1 MLLATAE
8 DCKEKS
14 LKRLARD
21 DDIASPLVSQSSLN
35 KRQATSNKNFQ
46 EPENLKVQNMY
57 TVISFNTKS
66 NFLSV
71 AITCTA

>member
-21 DDIASPLVSQSSLN
+21 DDIVPPLVSQSSLN
-35 KRQATSNKNFQ
+35 KRQATTSNKNFQ
-46 EPENLKVQNMY
+46 EPENLKVHLHCDQ
-57 TVISFNTKS
+57 
-66 NFLSV
+66 FLYKM
-71 AITCTA
+71 

>member
-35 KRQATSNKNFQ
+35 KRQATSNRNFQ
-46 EPENLKVQNMY
+46 EPENLKVHVHCNQFLYKINV
-57 TVISFNTKS
+57 TSF
-66 NFLSV
+66 L
-71 AITCTA
+71 

>member
-14 LKRLARD
+14 LKKLAKD
-21 DDIASPLVSQSSLN
+21 DDIVSPLVSQSSLN

-46 EPENLKVQNMY
+46 EPENLKVRVHCNQFLYKNV
-57 TVISFNTKS
+57 TSF
-66 NFLSV
+66 L
-71 AITCTA
+71 

>member
-21 DDIASPLVSQSSLN
+21 DDTASPLVSQSSVN

-46 EPENLKVQNMY
+46 EPENLKVHVHCKISVFIQNV
-57 TVISFNTKS
+57 TSF
-66 NFLSV
+66 L
-71 AITCTA
+71 

>member
-21 DDIASPLVSQSSLN
+21 DDIVPPLVSQSSLN
-35 KRQATSNKNFQ
+35 KRQATSNKNFH
-46 EPENLKVQNMY
+46 EPENLKVHLHCDQ
-57 TVISFNTKS
+57 
-66 NFLSV
+66 FLSKM
-71 AITCTA
+71 

>member
-21 DDIASPLVSQSSLN
+21 DDIVSPLVSQSSLN
-35 KRQATSNKNFQ
+35 KRQQATSNKNFQ
-46 EPENLKVQNMY
+46 EPENLKVHLHCDQ
-57 TVISFNTKS
+57 
-66 NFLSV
+66 FLYKM
-71 AITCTA
+71 